1 MCSPDVIDLISSGF
15 EGKAPSDDVIDK
27 IKILKDK
34 LELRKD
40 TIQATLNEIRRKIPG
55 IPD

>member
-1 MCSPDVIDLISSGF
+1 MCSPDVIDLISSTF
-15 EGKAPSDDVIDK
+15 EGKPPSEDVKDK

-40 TIQATLNEIRRKIPG
+40 TIQATLNEIRKIPG
-55 IPD
+55 IFD

>member
-1 MCSPDVIDLISSGF
+1 MCSPDVIDLISSSF
-15 EGKAPSDDVIDK
+15 EGAAPSEEVIDK
-27 IKILKDK
+27 IKILKEK

-40 TIQATLNEIRRKIPG
+40 AIQATLNEIRKKIPG